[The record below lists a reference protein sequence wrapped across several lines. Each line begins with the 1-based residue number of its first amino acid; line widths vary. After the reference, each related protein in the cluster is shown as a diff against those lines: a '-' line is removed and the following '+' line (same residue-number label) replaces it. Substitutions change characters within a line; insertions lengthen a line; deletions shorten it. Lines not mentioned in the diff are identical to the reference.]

1 MSKQKGN
8 KNWTQKEVEIV
19 EDNVGF
25 LPPIKI
31 VEILAKHGFSRTEVA
46 IKNYCTTRQISFSC
60 EYDNLSLRKIANILG
75 VSPNTAYRWYSSG
88 QLPAK
93 RINKHQLMVRF
104 DDVRKFLKS
113 RVFRAEFDRDGLNFF
128 LNK

>member
-8 KNWTQKEVEIV
+8 KNWTQEEVEIV

-25 LPPIKI
+25 LPPI
-31 VEILAKHGFSRTEVA
+31 EIAKVLAKHGFRRTEVA
-46 IKNYCTTRQISFSC
+46 VRKYCTARQISFAC

-75 VSPNTAYRWYSSG
+75 VSLATTYRWYNSG

-93 RINKHQLMVRF
+93 RINKYQLMVRF
-104 DDVRKFLKS
+104 DDVEKFLKS
-113 RVFRAEFDRDGLNFF
+113 RAFKAEFDQGGLNFF